1 MKSEGVV
8 RFVGVVE
15 DAGEREGRIRVF
27 SDFCGGLKG
36 IEDFSHVIVLYWA
49 HLRDSEE
56 ERKTILVFPRRH
68 GLNVEKGVFACRS
81 PSRPNPVN
89 MCVVELLDVSGCTLS
104 VKGLDAV
111 KGSPIVDVK
120 PYFPRADSVPEA
132 RVPPW
137 ALQGPP
143 T

>member
-1 MKSEGVV
+1 MKSEGLL

-15 DAGEREGRIRVF
+15 EEGEREGKVRIF
-27 SDFCGGLKG
+27 SDFCAGLKG
-36 IEDFSHVIVLYWA
+36 IDDFSHVIVLYWA

-68 GLNVEKGVFACRS
+68 SVNVEKGVFACRS
-81 PSRPNPVN
+81 PTRPNPIN
-89 MCVVELLDVSGCTLS
+89 MCVVELLKVNECMLT
-104 VKGLDAV
+104 VKGLDAF

-120 PYFPRADSVPEA
+120 PYLPRADAVAEA

-137 ALQGPP
+137 SLQGPP

>member
-1 MKSEGVV
+1 VKSEVIV

-15 DAGEREGRIRVF
+15 EAGEQEGRIRVF
-27 SDFCGGLKG
+27 SDFCAGLKG
-36 IEDFSHVIVLYWA
+36 IDDFSHVIVLYWA

-56 ERKTILVFPRRH
+56 ERKTTLVFPRRH

-81 PSRPNPVN
+81 PSRPNPIN
-89 MCVVELLDVSGCTLS
+89 MCVVELLKVNDCTLT
-104 VKGLDAV
+104 VKGLDAF

-120 PYFPRADSVPEA
+120 PYLPRADSVAEA